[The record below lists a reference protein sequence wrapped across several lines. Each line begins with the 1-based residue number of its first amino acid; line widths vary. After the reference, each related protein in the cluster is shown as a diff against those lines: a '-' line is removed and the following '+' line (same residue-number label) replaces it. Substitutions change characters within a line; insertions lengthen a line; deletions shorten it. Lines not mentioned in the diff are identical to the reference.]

1 MIRVKGSA
9 TAMQLGLLYESNLRA
24 RPWINLEQVVVDLG
38 PDAPGADAI
47 KAAWQAVALRH
58 DALRTSFRREDE
70 GGLLIEVHREPRFEV
85 RDLDWSAR
93 PEDRQAAD
101 FEDWLDADRRAGADP
116 LGYPNWRISVIRR
129 GSAGT
134 TMVWTIHHALV
145 DGTGMELALGEVL
158 DVLAGRTAG
167 PASPG
172 FADFAARQAEI
183 DKAAARAHF
192 QSRLALRAGAGGLV
206 LPRGDGERAQRRVE
220 RLNEA
225 QSRALR
231 AAATRSGATLL
242 NAVQAVWALVL
253 ARWSGQ
259 SEAVM
264 GLVESGRRL
273 IDGFQG
279 TVGCLIATVPM
290 RVEFAPGQ
298 TLGALLAELRR
309 TTQELRPH
317 VHADLGDIRRWI
329 GAPGNAPLFDTI
341 LMVARGSLEA
351 RLRAAGK
358 LGAGQSIRLLE
369 EGGAAATLAVYDD
382 PEILI
387 ELEFDPARLPPARA
401 ETALRQVLRLLE
413 ALSAASPD
421 TPLGALAMLDPA
433 EEAALARLAEPAA
446 PVRPGAPCLATRFET
461 VARRQPG
468 APALVDAASGE
479 TLDYGTLDALANGM
493 AARLAA
499 GGIGAGD
506 LVALALPRGAD
517 HVIALLAVLKVGAAF
532 LPLDPDQAPE
542 LLAGLMAGAGARA
555 VIAPP
560 ASPLHAAAPL
570 HLAPARAPQD
580 QPPPRPPVRPD
591 SLAYVIH
598 TSGSTGLPKGVMGL
612 AGALGAHAD
621 AVIDH
626 YALTPSDRVLH
637 FAGLAFDVA
646 LEEILPT
653 LLCGAQLVL
662 RDAAAAGSV
671 AGFLDLVDRHG
682 VSVLNLPASFWHVL
696 VDEMA
701 RRRLSLPASVRLM
714 ITGSERISPRAL
726 AQWQGLAPGL
736 RWINGYGP
744 TEATI
749 TATTYD
755 LPPGSAGFDPGH
767 EVPIGRPLGH
777 ARAWLCAF
785 DGSLTP
791 LGGVGTLWLGG
802 PAVTGG
808 YLGQPEA
815 TAARFVADPRL
826 RGGRLYD
833 TGDLARWREDGQL
846 MFLGR
851 QDRQIK
857 LRGHRIDL
865 HQVESVISALPEV
878 RQAHAALID
887 DGGAPRLVAWL
898 ICEESTPDLTRLR
911 ARLGQRLPGYMLPE
925 LIAVDRLPVSP
936 NGKIDTRSLPRPQP
950 ASVQGAA
957 PAVPGEQD
965 ALAESIA
972 ACMARVLGLDSVPVE
987 ASFHDLG
994 GDSLLALRLVS
1005 RIEARTGYQCRV
1017 SDLHQHPSAAALA
1030 QMLREGT
1037 ERPRFILPIQP
1048 EGSQPVFFGVHVLG
1062 RGGELFR
1069 PLAEALGPDF
1079 PVLGLSI
1086 GVPNSLE
1093 EIEVPR
1099 IARLYFE
1106 EVQRHYPTG
1115 PIALGA
1121 VSMAAY
1127 FAFELAQLLR
1137 AAGREV
1143 RVLALLDATG
1153 PDGRPPVRGMAK
1165 LRAHLRQLRRKGLA
1179 HLAGIRENRAEKRRE
1194 AAEARDS
1201 TATEINGYNLVA
1213 ANVRAVE
1220 SYVPRPYAGP
1230 LTVFR
1235 ADRSFWDSPEALASR
1250 LGWASV
1256 AEGGVDLHDV
1266 PGTHLSILDRENVG
1280 VLADHLRRL
1289 IRQQ

>member
-1 MIRVKGSA
+1 
-9 TAMQLGLLYESNLRA
+9 MQLGLLYESNLRA
-24 RPWINLEQVVVDLG
+24 RPWINLEQIVVDLG
-38 PDAPGADAI
+38 PDAPGPEAI
-47 KAAWQAVALRH
+47 TAAWHAVAARH

-70 GGLLIEVHREPRFEV
+70 GGLLIEVHREPRFDV
-85 RDLDWSAR
+85 RVLDWSAL
-93 PEDRQAAD
+93 PAEGQAAAFD
-101 FEDWLDADRRAGADP
+101 DWLDTDRRAGADP
-116 LGYPNWRISVIRR
+116 LGYPNWRISLIRR
-129 GSAGT
+129 GAAGT
-134 TMVWTIHHALV
+134 AMVWTIHHALV

-158 DVLAGRTAG
+158 DRLAGRAVG
-167 PASPG
+167 PAAPA
-172 FADFAARQAEI
+172 FADFAARLAEI

-206 LPRGDGERAQRRVE
+206 LPSAGDGGRVHRRVE
-220 RLNEA
+220 RLSA
-225 QSRALR
+225 DQSRALR

-242 NAVQAVWALVL
+242 NALQAVWALVL

-259 SEAVM
+259 SEAVL
-264 GLVESGRRL
+264 GLVESGRRVV
-273 IDGFQG
+273 DGFES

-290 RVEFAPGQ
+290 RIELTRDQ
-298 TLGALLAELRR
+298 TLGALLSSLRQ
-309 TTQELRPH
+309 TTQDLRPH

-341 LMVARGSLEA
+341 LMVARGSLDA

-358 LGAGQSIRLLE
+358 LGEGQSVRLLE

-382 PEILI
+382 PEILV

-401 ETALRQVLRLLE
+401 GTALRQVMRLLV
-413 ALSAASPD
+413 ALSEAPAD
-421 TPLGALAMLDPA
+421 TPLGALDMLDPA
-433 EEAALARLAEPAA
+433 EVAELERLAQPAVQVA
-446 PVRPGAPCLATRFET
+446 PREPCLATRFEA
-461 VARRQPG
+461 VARHRPA
-468 APALVDAASGE
+468 APALVDATSGE
-479 TLDYGTLDALANGM
+479 TLDYGALDALANGM
-493 AARLAA
+493 AARLVE

-517 HVIALLAVLKVGAAF
+517 HVIALLAVLKAGAAF
-532 LPLDPDQAPE
+532 LPLDPEQPPE

-560 ASPLHAAAPL
+560 ESPLRAAAPL
-570 HLAPARAPQD
+570 HLAPVRAPLD
-580 QPPPRPPVRPD
+580 QPPPRPAVSPD

-612 AGALGAHAD
+612 AGALGAHAS

-626 YALTPSDRVLH
+626 YALTPGDRVLH

-662 RDAAAAGSV
+662 RDAATAGSV
-671 AGFLDLVDRHG
+671 AGFLDLVERHG

-701 RRRLSLPASVRLM
+701 RRRLSLPACVRLM

-749 TATTYD
+749 TATTFD
-755 LPPGSAGFDPGH
+755 LPPGSVPHDPAH

-777 ARAWLCAF
+777 ARAWLRAF

-815 TAARFVADPRL
+815 TAARFVADPRIP
-826 RGGRLYD
+826 GGRLYD
-833 TGDLARWREDGQL
+833 TGDLALWRADGQL

-878 RQAHAALID
+878 TQAHAALID

-898 ICEESTPDLTRLR
+898 ICEDAAPDLARLRTRL
-911 ARLGQRLPGYMLPE
+911 AQRLPGYMLPD

-936 NGKIDTRSLPRPQP
+936 NGKIDTRSLPRAQP
-950 ASVQGAA
+950 GPAVA
-957 PAVPGEQD
+957 PAPAAQREQD

-972 ACMARVLGLDSVPVE
+972 ACMARVLGLESVPVE

-1137 AAGREV
+1137 GAGREV

-1153 PDGRPPVRGMAK
+1153 PDGRPPVQGLAK
-1165 LRAHLRQLRRKGLA
+1165 VRAHLRQFRRKGLA
-1179 HLAGIRENRAEKRRE
+1179 HLVGIRENRAEKRRE
-1194 AAEARDS
+1194 AVEARES

-1220 SYVPRPYAGP
+1220 RYVPRPYGGP

-1256 AEGGVDLHDV
+1256 AQGGAELHDV

-1280 VLADHLRRL
+1280 VLAEHLRRL